1 MYTRISKILFV
12 GFASL
17 CLVIPGLAFAQKK
30 EPLKIGFIASM
41 TGTFAQIGKDMADG
55 ASLYLEE
62 IKHTMAGRRI
72 EFIRD

>member
-1 MYTRISKILFV
+1 MLRKTRNV
-12 GFASL
+12 L
-17 CLVIPGLAFAQKK
+17 CLALFTFLLLGSSMASAQGR

-62 IKHTMAGRRI
+62 IKHTMAGRKI